1 MTRTF
6 RRPLLLIAGLLGSG
20 LASAHTGVDASAHH
34 GVVTGFM
41 HPLTGTD
48 HLAAMLAVGLW
59 SAVSAPAVD
68 RRMLRAPI
76 TFALMLLAG
85 ALLGDAGVSLPA
97 VEPMIAASVL
107 VLGLL
112 AASRQA
118 LSAPL
123 AALLVGGFAVF
134 HGVAHGA
141 ELSEH
146 HGGLGALIGM
156 VAATALLH
164 GVGLGAGALLRQRS
178 VWLPRVAGLGIAAFG
193 ASLLVA

>member
-6 RRPLLLIAGLLGSG
+6 HRPLLLIAGLLGSG
-20 LASAHTGVDASAHH
+20 LASAHTGVDAGSHH
-34 GVVTGFM
+34 GLVQGLM

-68 RRMLRAPI
+68 HRMLRAPI

-85 ALLGDAGVSLPA
+85 ALLGLAGVSLPA

-123 AALLVGGFAVF
+123 AGVLVGGFALF
-134 HGVAHGA
+134 HGVAHGT
-141 ELSEH
+141 ELS
-146 HGGLGALIGM
+146 GASALIGM

-178 VWLPRVAGLGIAAFG
+178 AWLPRVAGLGIAAFG